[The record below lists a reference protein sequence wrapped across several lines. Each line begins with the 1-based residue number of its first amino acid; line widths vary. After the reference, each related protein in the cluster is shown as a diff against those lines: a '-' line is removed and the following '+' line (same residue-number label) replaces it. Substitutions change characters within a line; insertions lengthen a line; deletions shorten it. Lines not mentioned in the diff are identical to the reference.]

1 MKGQEPLFELPAASP
16 ASVTRQ
22 IEGPACNVWLCAQTP
37 AQQQRQGRY
46 TRDSN
51 KHPAKMLPELARLII
66 ATYSRPGDLVLDP
79 MAGIGTT
86 VVEAGHMGRR
96 GFGVEY
102 EPKFVELAQA
112 NLELARSQGA
122 GGQMLVVQG
131 DARQLSAVLANADLM
146 AFSPPYGA
154 AQTGGGIA
162 RSGYSGAQGDDP
174 GLAQRAYK
182 PDTAA
187 PGGIDLLAT
196 SPVYGNRAGDSGR
209 DMDARLRRMAGTG
222 NVRWERAARNR
233 SPGAMGMIEFDYSS
247 DARNLANLDYG
258 DINLIATSP
267 PYANSAH
274 DPGNLEAMRQKVEE
288 RYPGHVGPDSL
299 RGGTEYSADPANIG
313 NLPRGRPFEPHTGGT
328 APDYAGGTDG
338 VARSKQD
345 YLAQDGAGNITRAP
359 TYLSEM
365 ARVYAECFQ
374 VLKAGGFMAVVT
386 RDFRRDGQLVNL
398 AGDTIT
404 LCLRQGFVYYQH
416 VIALLCAMDPIGVKP
431 GSLDWE
437 MDTTNRASFWQLVQV
452 PRARAAGQPILFV
465 QHEDV
470 LVFQKPDGQLL
481 KKRSRRTGKTKGGQS
496 A

>member
-1 MKGQEPLFELPAASP
+1 MKGQQPLFDLPASSP

-22 IEGPACNVWLCAQTP
+22 TGDLACNVWLCAQTP

-96 GFGVEY
+96 GLGVEY
-102 EPKFVELAQA
+102 EGKFVNLGQG

-122 GGQMLVVQG
+122 PGQMLVVQG
-131 DARQLSAVLANADLM
+131 DARQLSAVLADADLM

-182 PDTAA
+182 PQTAA
-187 PGGIDLLAT
+187 PGGIDLLTT

-222 NVRWERAARNR
+222 DVRWERAARNR
-233 SPGAMGMIEFDYSS
+233 SPGVMASLEFDYS
-247 DARNLANLDYG
+247 DDGRNLANLDYG
-258 DINLIATSP
+258 DIKLIATSP
-267 PYANSAH
+267 PYADSAH
-274 DPGNLEAMRQKVEE
+274 RPGNLSEMRRKVEE
-288 RYPGHVGPDSL
+288 LYPGSVCPHSMMS
-299 RGGTEYSADPANIG
+299 GTEYSDDPQNLG
-313 NLPRGRPFEPHTGGT
+313 NM
-328 APDYAGGTDG
+328 A
-338 VARSKQD
+338 
-345 YLAQDGAGNITRAP
+345 AP
-359 TYLSEM
+359 TYLGEM

-374 VLKAGGFMAVVT
+374 VLKPGGFMAVVT

-404 LCLRQGFVYYQH
+404 LCLRQGFTYYQH
-416 VIALLCAMDPIGVKP
+416 VIALLCAIQPRGAF
-431 GSLDWE
+431 LDWE

-452 PRARAAGQPILFV
+452 PRARAAGQPLLYV

-470 LVFQKPDGQLL
+470 LVFQKPDGQLP